1 MTTGQYYPWS
11 RAQCLASRWCLADFF
26 QELFNYCFPVDFK
39 IKLRRKLQCCYQN
52 DMSVCEY
59 IYELNEMWN
68 LLGET
73 DERVKVQK

>member
-1 MTTGQYYPWS
+1 MTAEQYCLRS
-11 RAQCLASRWCLADFF
+11 RARRTASRWRPTDFF
-26 QELFNYCFPVDFK
+26 QELFNYCFLVDFK
-39 IKLRRKLQCCYQN
+39 IELRRKLQRCYRN

-73 DERVKVQK
+73 D